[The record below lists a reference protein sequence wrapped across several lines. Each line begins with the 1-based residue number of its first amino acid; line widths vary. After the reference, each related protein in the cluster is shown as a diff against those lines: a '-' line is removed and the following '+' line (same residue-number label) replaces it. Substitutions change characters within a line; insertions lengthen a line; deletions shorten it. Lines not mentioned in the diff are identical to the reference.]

1 MLTPRH
7 SIRPSSQGV
16 FSLFLGGLVVLF
28 GLFATSGRVF
38 GGCQLKPYHATT
50 HFGMT
55 DSRAPSTH
63 AFLTVDQDSNDPI
76 RNPIDQG
83 LLPQREPC
91 RGPGCRNGTDPSV
104 VPTVVTAVPI
114 RIQLL
119 TWRALSSPNTELSS
133 IRFEAGISARPTAGF
148 PLEIEHPPRFL

>member
-16 FSLFLGGLVVLF
+16 FSLFLGGLVVLI
-28 GLFATSGRVF
+28 GLIATSGRVF
-38 GGCQLKPYHATT
+38 GGCHLKPYHATT

-55 DSRAPSTH
+55 DSRVASPH
-63 AFLTVDQDSNDPI
+63 AFLTVDQDSNAQI
-76 RNPIDQG
+76 RNSIDQG

-104 VPTVVTAVPI
+104 IPSVIMTVPI

-119 TWRALSSPNTELSS
+119 PWRALSSPNTELSS
-133 IRFEAGISARPTAGF
+133 SRFEVGISARPAAGF